1 MGRVYRRKDLKPLP
15 KHATVKT
22 GRSGTQQATWVTRR
36 QTFTFPVASC
46 GTKYVR
52 EDRFYTVE
60 YTPNTGGPSVREQ
73 TRYTDKSRAEQYL
86 RKKEQEEED
95 KRNGVFDEDQHALL
109 SFKGVPI
116 EQHIN
121 AYIAFV
127 AAEGRTSHHV
137 QTVDRRLRL
146 ICQGGSIATLADLR
160 LSNARAGIAAATSG
174 GKRQLSDQTR
184 NHYVTSFKSFVNWL
198 VNDRR
203 LTSNPVAQLKVGKVL
218 TRKHERRVLS
228 LEEIEWLLKATRS
241 RSRPNQN
248 ISGPDRA
255 VMYLLLMCI
264 GYRRKELA
272 SLTPESFFD
281 SDGELCVRLERA
293 KSKNRKG
300 AITAIPANQATGLR
314 AWLAARP
321 ADQPLFRMPGKPTK
335 LLRRDLA
342 LARNLWLNEAESK
355 GEREERE
362 ASDFLKYRDSD
373 GLYAD
378 LHSFR
383 GVHATLALNTDAP
396 LASKLKASRHSDP
409 RVAGRYWK
417 AADRDVAAVQ
427 HGVGEKLPAWIPE
440 AEEASDPSSQC
451 ASQCVKPETHRD
463 TSGHLETHNENDDVE
478 NPREKPHTPN
488 ETSLPKGHP
497 LVSPTTGPFLFLR
510 LRGHPWPPHGGSG
523 K

>member
-15 KHATVKT
+15 KNATIKA

-146 ICQGGSIATLADLR
+146 ICQVGGIATLADLR

-203 LTSNPVAQLKVGKVL
+203 LATNPVAQLKVGKVL
-218 TRKHERRVLS
+218 TR
-228 LEEIEWLLKATRS
+228 
-241 RSRPNQN
+241 
-248 ISGPDRA
+248 
-255 VMYLLLMCI
+255 
-264 GYRRKELA
+264 
-272 SLTPESFFD
+272 
-281 SDGELCVRLERA
+281 
-293 KSKNRKG
+293 
-300 AITAIPANQATGLR
+300 
-314 AWLAARP
+314 
-321 ADQPLFRMPGKPTK
+321 
-335 LLRRDLA
+335 
-342 LARNLWLNEAESK
+342 
-355 GEREERE
+355 
-362 ASDFLKYRDSD
+362 
-373 GLYAD
+373 
-378 LHSFR
+378 
-383 GVHATLALNTDAP
+383 
-396 LASKLKASRHSDP
+396 
-409 RVAGRYWK
+409 
-417 AADRDVAAVQ
+417 
-427 HGVGEKLPAWIPE
+427 
-440 AEEASDPSSQC
+440 
-451 ASQCVKPETHRD
+451 
-463 TSGHLETHNENDDVE
+463 
-478 NPREKPHTPN
+478 
-488 ETSLPKGHP
+488 
-497 LVSPTTGPFLFLR
+497 
-510 LRGHPWPPHGGSG
+510 
-523 K
+523 